1 MSSVVYV
8 SKICTRTWANNNT
21 HTAFKYESARGSKMR
36 PSFQNASTTGPEE
49 GTEEKLKP
57 PVFEII
63 SETQAH
69 QPFPN
74 VRAPRVP
81 PRSEGDKEDGSSGGG
96 GESRGGSLGR
106 KLVSTT
112 F

>member
-1 MSSVVYV
+1 
-8 SKICTRTWANNNT
+8 
-21 HTAFKYESARGSKMR
+21 MR
-36 PSFQNASTTGPEE
+36 PSFQNASSTGPEE

-57 PVFEII
+57 AVFEII

-74 VRAPRVP
+74 VRASRVP
-81 PRSEGDKEDGSSGGG
+81 HRSEGDKEDGRSGGG
-96 GESRGGSLGR
+96 GESRRGSLGR
-106 KLVSTT
+106 KILSNT